1 MTSFE
6 ITRQYVVFEYNGK
19 YVGGDVFSCDSCL
32 VCKNEN
38 YKLIHKRMNTSNRIQ
53 FDIHLT
59 FTLNKAESNDF
70 TLLRG
75 YIYKNNKEY
84 NVIESYQMYASKQI
98 GDYCY
103 DKIGVCKITED
114 IFG

>member
-1 MTSFE
+1 MTSFQV
-6 ITRQYVVFEYNGK
+6 THQYVVFEYNGK
-19 YVGGDVFSCDSCL
+19 YIGEAVFSCDSGL
-32 VCKNEN
+32 VCKNQN
-38 YKLIHKRMNTSNRIQ
+38 YKLIHKKINTLNGTQ

-59 FTLNKAESNDF
+59 FTLNEDDSNDF
-70 TLLRG
+70 ILLRG

-84 NVIESYQMYASKQI
+84 NVESYQMYASKQI

-103 DKIGVCKITED
+103 DKIGVCKISEY